1 MATIRF
7 HIDTTNHLVILTNIK
22 MNKNSF
28 SYNNVTFTK
37 IDDNLVEVKYNK
49 DTFEHTQEGIDYNL
63 SCGLNS
69 IMKVLSEYS
78 KEGCNPYNKN
88 YKMFEF
94 DF

>member
-7 HIDTTNHLVILTNIK
+7 HIDTTTHLITLNNIK
-22 MNKNSF
+22 MNQDIF

-37 IDDNLVEVKYNK
+37 IDNNSVEVKYNK
-49 DTFEHTQEGIDYNL
+49 ETYEDTQDGIDCNL
-63 SCGLNS
+63 TWGFNS
-69 IMKVLSEYS
+69 IIKVLSEYS
-78 KEGCNPYNKN
+78 KKGWNYYNKD

>member
-7 HIDTTNHLVILTNIK
+7 HIDTTNHLVLLTNVK
-22 MNKNSF
+22 MNQNSF
-28 SYNNVTFTK
+28 SYNNVTFIK
-37 IDDNLVEVKYNK
+37 NDDNSIEVKYNK
-49 DTFEHTQEGIDYNL
+49 DTPEDTQNGIDCNL
-63 SCGLNS
+63 TWGLNS

-94 DF
+94 EF

>member
-7 HIDTTNHLVILTNIK
+7 HIDTTNHLVSLTNIK
-22 MNKNSF
+22 MNQNVF
-28 SYNNVTFTK
+28 RYNNVIFTK

-49 DTFEHTQEGIDYNL
+49 DTFEHTQEGIDCNL
-63 SCGLNS
+63 TWGLNN

-78 KEGCNPYNKN
+78 KEGCNHYDEN

-94 DF
+94 EF

>member
-7 HIDTTNHLVILTNIK
+7 NIDTKEHIITLTNIK
-22 MNKNSF
+22 MNQNSF

-37 IDDNLVEVKYNK
+37 INDNMVTVKYNK
-49 DTFEHTQEGIDYNL
+49 DTTEDTRLGIDCNL
-63 SCGLNS
+63 TWGLNS

-78 KEGCNPYNKN
+78 KEGCNPYNEN

>member
-22 MNKNSF
+22 MNQNSF

-37 IDDNLVEVKYNK
+37 IDDNMIEVKYNK
-49 DTFEHTQEGIDYNL
+49 DTFEHTQEGIDCNL
-63 SCGLNS
+63 TWGLNS

-78 KEGCNPYNKN
+78 KKGHNPYNKD
-88 YKMFEF
+88 YQMFEF

>member
-7 HIDTTNHLVILTNIK
+7 HIDTTNHLITLSNIK
-22 MNKNSF
+22 MNQNVF
-28 SYNNVTFTK
+28 SYNNVNFTK
-37 IDDNLVEVKYNK
+37 IDDNSVEVKYNK
-49 DTFEHTQEGIDYNL
+49 DTYEDTQDGIDCNL
-63 SCGLNS
+63 TWGLNS

-78 KEGCNPYNKN
+78 KEGCNPYNEN